1 MARIS
6 RGAVLRDGRRFYMHT
21 EELVGQTEVGDEIPG
36 WGPKEG
42 KYGEVLMEEGSSIPH
57 FLSTTTIE

>member
-1 MARIS
+1 
-6 RGAVLRDGRRFYMHT
+6 MHT
-21 EELVGQTEVGDEIPG
+21 EEPVGQAEVGDEIPG

-42 KYGEVLMEEGSSIPH
+42 NNGEVLTEEGSSIPH